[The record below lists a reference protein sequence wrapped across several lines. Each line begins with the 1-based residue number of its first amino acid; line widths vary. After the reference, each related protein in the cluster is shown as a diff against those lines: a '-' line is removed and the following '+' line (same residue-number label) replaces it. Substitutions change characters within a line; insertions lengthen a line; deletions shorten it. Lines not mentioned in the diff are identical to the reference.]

1 MKVSE
6 LEVLIDRIVKAE
18 RLAEVRNNAIM
29 DATRERNEASA
40 KAHGYISAATVL
52 SQKVNETDRLLTK
65 CESDLESM
73 YFLVIDLC
81 EKVKAGA
88 PLIAQDVESTIEQ
101 ANNLRGT
108 K

>member
-1 MKVSE
+1 MKASE

-18 RLAEVRNNAIM
+18 RLADARNNSIAISRR
-29 DATRERNEASA
+29 DIEN
-40 KAHGYISAATVL
+40 ISAQKDQYLDAANATAIAMRNMQ
-52 SQKVNETDRLLTK
+52 S
-65 CESDLESM
+65 SLESM

-81 EKVKAGA
+81 EKVKSGA
-88 PLIAQDVESTIEQ
+88 PLIAQEVEATIEQ